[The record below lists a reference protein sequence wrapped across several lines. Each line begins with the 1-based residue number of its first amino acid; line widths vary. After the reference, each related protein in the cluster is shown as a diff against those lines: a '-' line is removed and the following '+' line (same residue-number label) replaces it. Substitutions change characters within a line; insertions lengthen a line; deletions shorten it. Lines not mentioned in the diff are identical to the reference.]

1 MKGVLGNASDSRGKL
16 AGMEYKRSSNE
27 IIKEELEN
35 LRYSI

>member
-1 MKGVLGNASDSRGKL
+1 MKGVLGNVSDSRGKL
-16 AGMEYKRSSNE
+16 GAKEYKRSSND